1 MTNNFLGYHPGESYF
16 HKMNA
21 TIKLAC
27 FFILTIASMITYD
40 TRFLI
45 LIMVLS
51 LIAFYQAQI
60 KYRQIKFIIKLV
72 AVFAILNLLFVY
84 LFAPNYGVSLYQS
97 KTVWLHGW
105 GSYQLTAQQFFYE
118 FNLLLKYFSTIP
130 IALIFILTTNPS
142 EFASS
147 LNQLGIS
154 YKISYAFSLA
164 LRYIPDI
171 QEDYQQI
178 KMAQQARGLEISSKG
193 RLLTRIKGNLQIVL
207 PLILTSFERIEVISN
222 AMELRRFGYKKKRTW
237 YTSRPIKRSDWL
249 ALIICVVLLILS
261 FSLFFINHSRY
272 YNPFL

>member
-97 KTVWLHGW
+97 KIVWLHGW

-222 AMELRRFGYKKKRTW
+222 AMELRRFGFKKKRTW

-249 ALIICVVLLILS
+249 ALIICVLLLILS

>member
-84 LFAPNYGVSLYQS
+84 LFAPNYGVYLYQS

-249 ALIICVVLLILS
+249 ALIICVLLLILS